1 MMLKNNVDDDNDV
14 IVDDYMIKDLG
25 LSADDVVQDEDED
38 GKPEETTAI
47 ADTLDPTPLDALLFQ
62 EEKKEKD
69 GEQPKTPHYPTR
81 DDGTEANEI
90 KHTSSDDQTERND
103 SDDNDASLPLNENSK
118 SIGGDIKD
126 QEEEVRN
133 TASKVSFSLEE
144 EQNKTITT
152 AIT

>member
-1 MMLKNNVDDDNDV
+1 MMERRLKFN
-14 IVDDYMIKDLG
+14 
-25 LSADDVVQDEDED
+25 
-38 GKPEETTAI
+38 P
-47 ADTLDPTPLDALLFQ
+47 
-62 EEKKEKD
+62 
-69 GEQPKTPHYPTR
+69 
-81 DDGTEANEI
+81 
-90 KHTSSDDQTERND
+90 
-103 SDDNDASLPLNENSK
+103 LPLNENSK

>member
-1 MMLKNNVDDDNDV
+1 MGNDV

-25 LSADDVVQDEDED
+25 LSADDV
-38 GKPEETTAI
+38 
-47 ADTLDPTPLDALLFQ
+47 FQ